1 MRLKI
6 EADMGYER
14 CGMKIGGRDRD
25 VLRFGGGI
33 GNKTS
38 IGGIII
44 KPKLRVTPGFR
55 DIRKY
60 YLL

>member
-1 MRLKI
+1 
-6 EADMGYER
+6 MGYER

-55 DIRKY
+55 DIGKY